1 MPTFITKEQLSCGH
15 GLEMIRRRTGSNGLI
30 LVETLPVP
38 LRCLSC
44 ICLELL
50 EASIDGMPCIPRSRV
65 TGLDRHLKVLGQ
77 GKMAG
82 QLRLVKKQVLQSG
95 SMHEFR
101 PGVFGLGRF
110 PEVGAQFLAGRIPEE
125 TSMGKQENYKRADI
139 QGSITY
145 ARGLQK
151 LNLISEDELNQIIS
165 GFEKVEKEWDQGTF
179 PIDPKAD
186 EDIHTANERRLSEL
200 IGAQVAGKLHTG
212 RSRNDQV
219 ATDMRLWAREQL
231 AELAVL
237 LKSLLQVSAAK
248 AKDTLPVLMPGY
260 THLQR
265 AQPVRFS
272 HWLLG
277 HATFLIGDLQR
288 LESIQGRGVATCP
301 LGVGALA
308 GNPFGIDREFLA
320 KDLGFT
326 SVHPNSLAAVADRDF
341 VVEILQ
347 WASLLMA
354 HLSRLAEDLILFST
368 AEFGFVQVADAYSTG
383 SSLMP
388 QKKNPDSLE
397 LIRGKAGRV
406 MGQASGFLSTLKSL
420 PTSYNKDLQESVEPL
435 LDCVKTVSHC
445 LTITSGVVSSL
456 KVHGDKMKAALTAD
470 MLATDVA
477 DYLVL
482 KGVPFRQTHHIAGAV
497 VRKAEELGVSIA
509 EVGLEDLKQ
518 ISPLFEAD
526 IAQVFDFEKS
536 VERRSAQGGT
546 SRSSVLAQID
556 AIEKMLS

>member
-1 MPTFITKEQLSCGH
+1 MPNFITKEQFSCGH
-15 GLEMIRRRTGSNGLI
+15 GLEMIHRRTSSDGLV
-30 LVETLPVP
+30 LVEALPVP
-38 LRCLSC
+38 LRFLSC
-44 ICLELL
+44 ICQEPLD
-50 EASIDGMPCIPRSRV
+50 ASIDYDLMFKFNESLSFDKAMC
-65 TGLDRHLKVLGQ
+65 KV
-77 GKMAG
+77 
-82 QLRLVKKQVLQSG
+82 
-95 SMHEFR
+95 
-101 PGVFGLGRF
+101 
-110 PEVGAQFLAGRIPEE
+110 
-125 TSMGKQENYKRADI
+125 DI

-151 LNLISEDELNQIIS
+151 LDLISEDELNQIIS

-237 LKSLLQVSAAK
+237 LKNL
-248 AKDTLPVLMPGY
+248 
-260 THLQR
+260 LQR

-288 LESIQGRGVATCP
+288 LEGIQGRGVATCP

-347 WASLLMA
+347 WGSLLMA

-388 QKKNPDSLE
+388 QKKNPDSLA
-397 LIRGKAGRV
+397 RKAGRV

-509 EVGLEDLKQ
+509 EVRLEDLKQ
-518 ISPLFEAD
+518 ISPLFESD
-526 IAQVFDFEKS
+526 LAQVFDFEKS